1 MALLFGIAS
10 YLGQH
15 AVVEHW
21 LSWMVAVVV
30 TLGGAL
36 AVSLGLSL
44 PADLRM
50 AVITRMAEMARR
62 LGTGRA

>member
-21 LSWMVAVVV
+21 LGWMVAVLV
-30 TLGGAL
+30 TLVGAF
-36 AVSLGLSL
+36 AISLGLSL
-44 PADLRM
+44 PTDLRM
-50 AVITRMAEMARR
+50 AVLARMAEMARR
-62 LGTGRA
+62 LATGRS